1 MAVGRLVGMTP
12 EERMNVERCRN
23 VTQRQEL
30 DAIAKDGCVVVKVLE
45 GNEPRTPEWAY
56 TVGLQHSYGHPE
68 VLIIGLE
75 NEHTQI
81 LLHNI
86 NNRIRNKGLSFR
98 HGTVWSDVI
107 FGYDC
112 FFQEIDPANYGE
124 WFAANRW
131 FYGSNDFPVVQ
142 MLWPSVHGIYPWQST
157 ADSYLRWDQPIL
169 TALPKRF
176 LS

>member
-1 MAVGRLVGMTP
+1 MTP
-12 EERMNVERCRN
+12 EERMSTERCWN
-23 VTQRQEL
+23 DTQRQEL
-30 DAIAKDGCVVVKVLE
+30 EAISKDGCAVVKVLE
-45 GNEPRTPEWAY
+45 RDEPRTPEWAY

-98 HGTVWSDVI
+98 HRTIWNDVI
-107 FGYDC
+107 DGYGC
-112 FFQEIDPANYGE
+112 FFQQIDPDSYGE

-131 FYGSNDFPVVQ
+131 FYGGNDFEAVQ
-142 MLWPSVHGIYPWQST
+142 MLWPSVSGVYPWQGE
-157 ADSYLRWDQPIL
+157 ADSYLRWDQPVL
-169 TALPKRF
+169 AALPKKF